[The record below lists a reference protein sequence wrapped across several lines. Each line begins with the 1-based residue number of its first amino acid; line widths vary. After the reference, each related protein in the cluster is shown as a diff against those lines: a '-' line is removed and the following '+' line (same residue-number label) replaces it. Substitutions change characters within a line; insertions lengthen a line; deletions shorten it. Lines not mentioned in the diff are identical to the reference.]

1 VGLTTGK
8 RNRLVLLAVLWGALV
23 YLAWPW
29 IEQALPFS
37 WTEKEFKMPGGTRS
51 YYLYQ
56 PVKIPENARLPL
68 YIFLMGFD
76 LIEQPS
82 YDTRT
87 NYLKMAK
94 FAEKHRAFIAFPRG
108 MPGAFPENSGVRA
121 WYPDYFNENRRF
133 IASLTVFLQQKLPI
147 DSKKIV
153 LMGFSNGGYFAGI
166 EMLANPATPYC
177 GFWLDGGAY
186 PYAFTAEVSRKPVFL
201 SYGEND
207 EFNRPYLEKFRSF
220 VLDNGWEEG
229 RNLKTFLH
237 KKGHAFNDQSIDAGM
252 EFFAAFF
259 AAQE

>member
-1 VGLTTGK
+1 MEAGLHNFAKGLLTYQKCFEKICLTGIISIKKGWGLTTGK
-8 RNRLVLLAVLWGALV
+8 RNRLILLAILWVGLI
-23 YLAWPW
+23 YLIWPW

-56 PVKIPENARLPL
+56 PATIPEESRLPL

-108 MPGAFPENSGVRA
+108 MPGAFPENPGVRA

-133 IASLTVFLQQKLPI
+133 IASLSPTLWPKLSSSGNILMHDQAYAMNPWPFLNIQQVFQKMVHGFCCLLLPI
-147 DSKKIV
+147 
-153 LMGFSNGGYFAGI
+153 
-166 EMLANPATPYC
+166 
-177 GFWLDGGAY
+177 
-186 PYAFTAEVSRKPVFL
+186 
-201 SYGEND
+201 
-207 EFNRPYLEKFRSF
+207 
-220 VLDNGWEEG
+220 
-229 RNLKTFLH
+229 
-237 KKGHAFNDQSIDAGM
+237 
-252 EFFAAFF
+252 
-259 AAQE
+259 

>member
-1 VGLTTGK
+1 MLWSALAY
-8 RNRLVLLAVLWGALV
+8 LV
-23 YLAWPW
+23 WPW
-29 IEQALPFS
+29 VEQAFPFS
-37 WTEKEFKMPGGTRS
+37 WPEKDFKMPDGTRS

-56 PVKIPENARLPL
+56 PEKIPPNARLPL

-76 LIEQPS
+76 LVEQPS
-82 YDTRT
+82 QDTRN
-87 NYLKMAK
+87 NYRKMAK
-94 FAEKHRAFIAFPRG
+94 FAEKHQALIAFPRG
-108 MPGAFPENSGVRA
+108 MPGSFPENPEVRA
-121 WYPDYFNENRRF
+121 WYPDHFRDNRVF
-133 IASLTVFLQQKLPI
+133 LASLTVFLQQKLPI
-147 DSKKIV
+147 DPEKIV

-166 EMLANPATPYC
+166 EMLANPKTPYK

-186 PYAFTAEVSRKPVFL
+186 PYAFSQEVARKPVFL

-207 EFNRPYLEKFRSF
+207 QFNRPYIEKFRSF
-220 VLDNGWEEG
+220 ILDNGWQEG